1 MSKKGLFANTITD
14 RKLGT
19 VVNSIDITIATLGEV
34 IRYLEDD
41 EHKVDAETQIGITL
55 ATLGAVRRM
64 LVESEERDD
73 NNDKKRT

>member
-1 MSKKGLFANTITD
+1 MSKKGLFANLITD
-14 RKLGT
+14 KKLGT

-34 IRYLEDD
+34 IKYLEDD

-55 ATLGAVRRM
+55 ATLGVVRRM

>member
-1 MSKKGLFANTITD
+1 MSKKGLFANT
-14 RKLGT
+14 LGT
-19 VVNSIDITIATLGEV
+19 VINSIDITIATLGEV
-34 IRYLEDD
+34 IKHLEDD

-55 ATLGAVRRM
+55 VTLGVVRRM